1 MPQSFLLGP
10 LKINFYGLFVG
21 LGVLF
26 SYWYSSKKADSFG
39 FSQKQIDRIYL
50 ISCFFALIGARI
62 YHLLDA
68 WQIYKNNI
76 QAIFLVN
83 NGGLGIFGAIIG
95 TFDGIVVSTKILKIN
110 LKMVLNLVFPSL
122 LLSQSVGRIGNLFNQ
137 ETFGSPTNLP
147 GGIKV
152 NGLIYHPVFLY
163 ESIFCLISFFIYTRL
178 QKNSK
183 KHFGF
188 AYYLISYGSIRFF
201 TEFLRLDTWKMN
213 NIHIAHLLSLLMI
226 ISGVFLFKKKCS

>member
-95 TFDGIVVSTKILKIN
+95 TFAGIVVSTKILKIN

-122 LLSQSVGRIGNLFNQ
+122 LLSQSVGRIGNLF
-137 ETFGSPTNLP
+137 
-147 GGIKV
+147 

-213 NIHIAHLLSLLMI
+213 NIHIAHLFSLLMI